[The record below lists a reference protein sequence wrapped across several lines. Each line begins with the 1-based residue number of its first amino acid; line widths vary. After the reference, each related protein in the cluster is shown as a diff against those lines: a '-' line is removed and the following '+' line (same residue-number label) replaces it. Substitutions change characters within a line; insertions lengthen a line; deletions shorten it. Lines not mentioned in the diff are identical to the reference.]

1 MAGLQFLETKHRD
14 ENHLTQ
20 PSGRNGSYIGRR
32 DRLCGLTAAVDEG
45 VVAAQLSKAA
55 TFAGR
60 TGAAAFAI
68 GPEWSEELGAS
79 VTGRVGFSLKND
91 AALGVIVTAGER
103 KREALLNFGVELDAQ
118 RQVVFT
124 AGQLQEKL
132 EFGTEGAQEW
142 VKQNAIGVAYDASRY
157 AFKVSHVD
165 SETTDNFVGAKSTG
179 AEMTGRV
186 AVSEAATLELGAGYQ
201 SLTWDDATAGSEGL
215 TASLD
220 MSYQLS
226 ASTRLNVFADHN
238 MSENQLG
245 FGGSWALGAGTLAA
259 RYTFIEGRAG
269 AVTDDN
275 RLAVTFAMPLG
286 GKATTLSTRGAPQL
300 ASAPAASTL
309 LSDVMTRPGYL
320 PQRVIVKAAESS
332 CTVAS
337 AVPVTWVQTTDRQF
351 QLFVAAIVEGTYTV
365 TWIMDGSVAQPSTV
379 LIENQGGLF
388 GTFPEDTWADSDFY
402 TVDGPV
408 SETPKFLIEGE
419 SGCFY
424 FGNVSVT

>member
-1 MAGLQFLETKHRD
+1 MAGLQFLEAKHRD
-14 ENHLTQ
+14 ENYLTQ

-118 RQVVFT
+118 RQVGFT

-157 AFKVSHVD
+157 AFKVYHVD

-332 CTVAS
+332 CTV
-337 AVPVTWVQTTDRQF
+337 VTWYPAGGDHF
-351 QLFVAAIVEGTYTV
+351 SVASPAVATGDYTV
-365 TWIMDGSVAQPSTV
+365 TWLTAGSLAQPSTV
-379 LIENQGGLF
+379 ELEDQLGIY
-388 GTFPEDTWADSDFY
+388 GTFPEDAWGDTDFAV
-402 TVDGPV
+402 VDGQIV
-408 SETPKFLIEGE
+408 ASAPKFRIQNET
-419 SGCFY
+419 GCYDFI
-424 FGNVSVT
+424 VPILPA